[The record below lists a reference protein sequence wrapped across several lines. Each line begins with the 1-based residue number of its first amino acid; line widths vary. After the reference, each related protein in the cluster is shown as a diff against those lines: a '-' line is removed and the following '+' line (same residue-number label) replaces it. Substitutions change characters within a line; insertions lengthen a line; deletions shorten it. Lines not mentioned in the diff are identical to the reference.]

1 MCLGKVAGHLLGMLG
16 ILDIVSCGWV
26 FFLAGEH
33 CMKTDK
39 PTFMENVVYGYV
51 YLCVFMYERRKQSL
65 FADFCFRFFLTWF
78 YYHVLNL
85 KSL

>member
-16 ILDIVSCGWV
+16 ILDTVSCGWV

-51 YLCVFMYERRKQSL
+51 YLCVIM
-65 FADFCFRFFLTWF
+65 
-78 YYHVLNL
+78 
-85 KSL
+85 